1 MSDTVSKTDNFL
13 KAIEKYAEE
22 QRNRIETEARS
33 MKEKELSKAEDEGL
47 REAYVL
53 IQRRMAD
60 VKTEISAELS
70 RAENAS
76 RKEIFLR
83 RKEIEDSVFEDV
95 KKKLDAFTGTD
106 AYKSM
111 LEKSAEEIAKYL
123 DAPDVV
129 LYVRKQDLGFEKAI
143 VKAFGKECRV
153 DAYEDIEIGGII
165 GESRSLGLLA
175 DETLDSRLMQQRE
188 WFCENSGLK
197 VS

>member
-22 QRNRIETEARS
+22 QRNRIETEAQS

>member
-22 QRNRIETEARS
+22 QRNRIETEAQS

-53 IQRRMAD
+53 IQRSMAD